1 MLALS
6 SMVDPP
12 KTSQIFNSLIFSS
25 SSSFFP
31 GEGEKIIKEEEAKTL
46 TFCFGLCFLG
56 SC

>member
-1 MLALS
+1 
-6 SMVDPP
+6 VDPP

-46 TFCFGLCFLG
+46 TFCCGFFFFG
-56 SC
+56 